1 MDKKD
6 ENITKS
12 EKERKLMREEF
23 AKLTTVNIARR
34 RNRLSSLGWR
44 SPSSMNILSEDKL
57 DAELDGSNVNDVY
70 LREVSKA
77 LYVKSSQYRRMVNYF
92 SEASTLDWLAV
103 PSDDTDLKTYRA
115 VISDLERLNV
125 KHEFVKIMKSVFKEG
140 SYYGLIIENK
150 ESVHFHKVDAKDI
163 ILYGVV
169 DGIFTIGV
177 STHFFELEDIS
188 MYSSELRMAIV
199 NARQNKEPYV
209 IVPYKD
215 SIAIKADEDSDVSVP
230 PMAGS
235 FRAILELEKYKK
247 LRKVRDKLNTY
258 KILVQKIPLQNDKN
272 SNRAD
277 NFAIEA
283 DTATAFHEIFAE
295 SLPEEIQL
303 VTTPMEVDDIT
314 VSQNQNSETD
324 NVSNAEANFWNSNG
338 VSEVLFGKAN
348 NNVGIKYSLKVD
360 ETMVF
365 AILRQLERWVNI
377 RIKDMSGKKNKVRF
391 KILDITHYNR
401 DEYIELLL
409 KTAQFGLPVK
419 LELAS
424 ALGYN
429 PREAIDMM
437 NFENNILKLH
447 ENMIP
452 LMSSHVVGNE
462 VGQGRPKDE
471 SNETTEGADRAEGNT
486 E

>member
-1 MDKKD
+1 MDKKV
-6 ENITKS
+6 EKS
-12 EKERKLMREEF
+12 EQEKKLMREEF
-23 AKLTTVNIARR
+23 AKLTTVNITRR

-44 SPSSMNILSEDKL
+44 SATINILSEEKL
-57 DAELDGSNVNDVY
+57 DAELDSSVVNDSY

-77 LYVKSSQYRRMVNYF
+77 LYIKSSQYRRMVNYF
-92 SEASTLDWLAV
+92 AEASTLDWLAV
-103 PSDDTDLKTYRA
+103 PSEDTDLKTYRA
-115 VISDLERLNV
+115 VVSDLERINI

-140 SYYGLIIENK
+140 SYYGLVIENK
-150 ESVHFHKVDAKDI
+150 ESVHFHKVDAKDV

-177 STHFFELEDIS
+177 ATHFFELEDIS

-199 NARQNKEPYV
+199 NARQNNEPYV

-215 SIAIKADEDSDVSVP
+215 SIAIKADEDSEVSVP

-283 DTATAFHEIFAE
+283 DTATAFHEMFAD

-303 VTTPMEVDDIT
+303 VTTPMEVEDIT
-314 VSQNQNSETD
+314 VRQNQNSETD

-377 RIKDMSGKKNKVRF
+377 RIKDMAGKKNKVRF
-391 KILDITHYNR
+391 KILDITYYNR

-437 NFENNILKLH
+437 NFENNTLKLH

-452 LMSSHVVGNE
+452 LMSSHVGAE
-462 VGQGRPKDE
+462 GQGRPEDK
-471 SNETTEGADRAEGNT
+471 SGETTEGADRAQGNT